1 MKKFLFT
8 AVVVCL
14 FAAPALAQ
22 DEPRSWIDV
31 NLGVATSAQGDVATS
46 FGGILFGEPAA
57 LAAAYGQP
65 SRGADFDFGGGHMF
79 TSVLGAAVSI
89 SGTAH
94 VDDTAGLAVS
104 IPHPYFFNSS
114 ASDASVTEPALKR
127 GEGAL
132 HMQLVAMPLPAGGS
146 VQLRLFGG
154 PSYFR
159 VKQDLVADI
168 GFLQVATPF
177 SRSNVVAID
186 NWERAETE
194 GSAWGFHAGADV
206 GFFFSRVVG
215 VGGMIRFSRA
225 TVALFDP
232 LSEQDVE
239 FKAGGVQAGGGLRL
253 RF

>member
-1 MKKFLFT
+1 MKNFSIAALFISFLAT
-8 AVVVCL
+8 
-14 FAAPALAQ
+14 PALAQ
-22 DEPRSWIDV
+22 DEPRSWVDV

-46 FGGILFGEPAA
+46 FGGILFGEPSA
-57 LAAAYGQP
+57 LAAAYGRP
-65 SRGADFDFGGGHMF
+65 SRGADFDFGGGRMF
-79 TSVLGAAVSI
+79 TSVFGAAVSI
-89 SGTAH
+89 SGTTH
-94 VDDTAGLAVS
+94 GDDTAGLAIS
-104 IPHPYFFNSS
+104 IPHPDFFD
-114 ASDASVTEPALKR
+114 ASGTDASVTEPALRR

-132 HMQLVAMPLPAGGS
+132 HLQLVAMPLPAGGP

-159 VKQDLVADI
+159 VKQDLVADMR
-168 GFLQVATPF
+168 FLQFATPF
-177 SRSNVVAID
+177 SRSNVVTID
-186 NWERAETE
+186 AWDSEEVE

-206 GFFFSRVVG
+206 GYFFSRVVG

-232 LSEQDVE
+232 LSGQDVE